1 MCEKTK
7 TSTKGISQRS
17 QSIWMEI
24 NILVRIVSL
33 TNLIPS
39 VSHAI
44 NIQEGEPD
52 LHAFIQKLACSMTF
66 ADLIFFK
73 LSLMMKITEL
83 CILLPV

>member
-39 VSHAI
+39 VSHVI

-52 LHAFIQKLACSMTF
+52 LHAFIQKLACSRTF
-66 ADLIFFK
+66 ADLIF
-73 LSLMMKITEL
+73 LNLVS
-83 CILLPV
+83 